1 MRMHVEYRYRNAI
14 RQCLRRDA
22 SRGPFSDISIIRKDV
37 KSREPSSD
45 TQSCD
50 VVVGVE
56 THRGKIHSSQSLI
69 LVDMTSRRRTNQ
81 IFMNGNR

>member
-1 MRMHVEYRYRNAI
+1 MRMHVEYRNAI

-22 SRGPFSDISIIRKDV
+22 SRGPLSEISIIRKDV

-69 LVDMTSRRRTNQ
+69 SVDMTNRRRPNQ
-81 IFMNGNR
+81 ISMNGNR